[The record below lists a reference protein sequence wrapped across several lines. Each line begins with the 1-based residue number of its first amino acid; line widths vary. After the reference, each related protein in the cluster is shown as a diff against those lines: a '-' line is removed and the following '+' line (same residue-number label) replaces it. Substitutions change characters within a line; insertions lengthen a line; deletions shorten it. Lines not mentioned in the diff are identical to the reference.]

1 MTGRIPYSHYSVP
14 QIIGVVGFDM
24 SHKLKLP
31 TGVSFDPKFTDLIDN
46 CLSRDPKK
54 RPKFEEIVR
63 ELAAIREEIKVKGGI
78 NRNNREGA

>member
-14 QIIGVVGFDM
+14 QIIGVVGFDE

-31 TGVSFDPKFTDLIDN
+31 TGVSFDPKFTNLIDN

-63 ELAAIREEIKVKGGI
+63 ELAVIREEIKVKGKVI
-78 NRNNREGA
+78 RDNRKRA